1 MKKVLTAYYRTKKTY
16 ENIMHDPQFVAQL
29 VQEKAGGD
37 LINISEETPDLN
49 RYNIAF
55 IGWENMYGHLPQE
68 IAGLL
73 AQAGY
78 KGEIVLFLTV
88 KGDGLKDIVNEIKAL
103 QPEAVMNRTTMI
115 APDAVVRFPGLEVGT
130 WVRSMHINVPYYQ
143 PERPAD
149 TLAAVPADKNNQ
161 QVLYIWEQDNMPAFT
176 EYTNNDKYYY
186 DAPGFRPYTVTYP
199 VPEGVP
205 VKGAMVI
212 CPGGAF
218 MFRSEINEGEP
229 VAIELAKLGYHS
241 FVVNYRVEPYKQE
254 EGATDV
260 ARVIRY
266 IRKYAHVYG
275 IDPDNIG
282 VMGFSAG
289 GIQAGEMLLNFA
301 GGVTGT
307 KIDKNYIPDEL
318 DSYSANCK
326 AAGMIYSFYGWL
338 SVASR
343 DVEKLASANLPDTY
357 YCYGTEDPF
366 VDEFKRNIE
375 TANKAGVNTECL
387 VLDGRPHGYG
397 YTEGWIP
404 HYDKWLT
411 KVFDK

>member
-1 MKKVLTAYYRTKKTY
+1 MKKVLTVYYKDKETY

-29 VQEKAGGD
+29 IQAKAGGD
-37 LINISEETPDLN
+37 IVNLYSDSADISGYD
-49 RYNIAF
+49 IVF
-55 IGWENMYGHLPQE
+55 IGWENIHGHLPQSMVK
-68 IAGLL
+68 LL
-73 AQAGY
+73 TGTKY
-78 KGEIVLFLTV
+78 KGELILFLTV
-88 KGDGLKDIVNEIKAL
+88 NGNGLEDIKNEIKAL
-103 QPEAVMNRTTMI
+103 QPEAVMKRTTMI
-115 APDAVVRFPGLEVGT
+115 APDYPARFPGLEVDS
-130 WVRSMHINVPYYQ
+130 WVCSMYINSPYYQ
-143 PERPAD
+143 PEKPTD
-149 TLAAVPADKNNQ
+149 TLATVPADKNKQ
-161 QVLYIWEQDNMPAFT
+161 QVLYIWEQDNVPAFT
-176 EYTNNDKYYY
+176 EYTVNDNYYF
-186 DAPGFRPYTVTYP
+186 DQPDFHPYVVSYP

-205 VKGAMVI
+205 VKGAMVV

-218 MFRSEINEGEP
+218 MIRCEVPEGGP
-229 VAIELAKLGYHS
+229 VARELSKLGYHS

-266 IRKYAHVYG
+266 IRKYADVYG

-289 GIQAGEMLLNFA
+289 GIQAGEVLLNFA
-301 GGVTGT
+301 GDVTGT